1 MPGTSLQTRHGRRW
15 WRHAKDDLTRW
26 LEKNGRP
33 EKKMGFHEGPLSPY
47 QFALNLDELPFCTA
61 QC

>member
-1 MPGTSLQTRHGRRW
+1 MGGAGRDLQGVIIFRC
-15 WRHAKDDLTRW
+15 

-47 QFALNLDELPFCTA
+47 QFALNLDEPPFCTA